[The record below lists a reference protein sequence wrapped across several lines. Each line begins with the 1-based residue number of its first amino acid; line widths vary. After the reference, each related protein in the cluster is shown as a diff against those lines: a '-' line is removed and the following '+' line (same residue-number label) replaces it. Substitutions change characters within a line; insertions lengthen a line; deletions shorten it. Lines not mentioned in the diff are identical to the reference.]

1 MNSCLEKLVKNLSDD
16 VCKYLTEEISS
27 KNKES
32 IKQKDA
38 YPYE

>member
-16 VCKYLTEEISS
+16 VYKYLTEEIGS

-38 YPYE
+38 YPDE